1 MNKHHSGSKWELKW
15 WFVDRRNGVV
25 GQKWKNS
32 GPEKWG
38 WIGEKWDRSEK
49 RKKKTHHERRLNR
62 SLDRERIGVDRSDFR
77 RVLGVDRE
85 WIGVIFVECVE
96 LGSWADRS
104 GSERFSSSASSLD
117 RERIGVDR
125 SLAASS
131 RERIGV
137 DRSLAASSLDR
148 GASVWVVPFGSVC
161 GSEQWRLDRGS
172 ACVRDSCVW
181 ERGGKDL
188 KWK

>member
-1 MNKHHSGSKWELKW
+1 M
-15 WFVDRRNGVV
+15 
-25 GQKWKNS
+25 
-32 GPEKWG
+32 
-38 WIGEKWDRSEK
+38 
-49 RKKKTHHERRLNR
+49 
-62 SLDRERIGVDRSDFR
+62 
-77 RVLGVDRE
+77 
-85 WIGVIFVECVE
+85 
-96 LGSWADRS
+96 S

-161 GSEQWRLDRGS
+161 GSKQ
-172 ACVRDSCVW
+172 
-181 ERGGKDL
+181 
-188 KWK
+188 

>member
-1 MNKHHSGSKWELKW
+1 MNKHHSGSEWELKW
-15 WFVDRRNGVV
+15 WFVDWRNGVI

-49 RKKKTHHERRLNR
+49 RKKKAHRERRLNR
-62 SLDRERIGVDRSDFR
+62 SLDREGIGAIFGIR
-77 RVLGVDRE
+77 LE
-85 WIGVIFVECVE
+85 WIGACFVSGVEWIGAWIVSRSELGSEWIRVIFVECVE

-104 GSERFSSSASSLD
+104 
-117 RERIGVDR
+117 
-125 SLAASS
+125 LA
-131 RERIGV
+131 V
-137 DRSLAASSLDR
+137 SSLDR